1 MLDAVVALKSLNQ
14 AKQRLA
20 TVLDGQ
26 ARRALV
32 EAMAL
37 DVMAS
42 LSACPVVNEVHV
54 ICGAGWS
61 DALRLSGDITLWD
74 EADLGTEG
82 LNAALEAVATRLD
95 APALVFIHADLP
107 LLQAADIEQM
117 EHVAAGE
124 YAVIA
129 SDEAGVGTNA
139 LLRWQHQALP
149 LCFGQDSYARHA
161 RAASKAAVSLKPVV
175 RTGLSRDIDEAGD
188 LRYLHRGAG
197 DLGYHTQQWC
207 KLYAAELAPTATQS
221 PP

>member
-42 LSACPVVNEVHV
+42 LSSCPVVNEVHV
-54 ICGAGWS
+54 ISGAGWS

-82 LNAALEAVATRLD
+82 LNAALEAVATRLN
-95 APALVFIHADLP
+95 APALLFIHADLP

-129 SDEAGVGTNA
+129 SDAAGVGTNA

-161 RAASKAAVSLKPVV
+161 QAASTTAVSLKPVV
-175 RTGLSRDIDEAGD
+175 RNGLSRDIDDAGD

-207 KLYAAELAPTATQS
+207 KLHAAELSPTATQS

>member
-42 LSACPVVNEVHV
+42 LSSCPVVDEVHV

-74 EADLGTEG
+74 EAELGTEG

-129 SDEAGVGTNA
+129 SDAAGVGTNA

-149 LCFGQDSYARHA
+149 LCFGQESYARHIQ
-161 RAASKAAVSLKPVV
+161 AASAAEVSLKPVV

-188 LRYLHRGAG
+188 LLYLQRDAG

-207 KLYAAELAPTATQS
+207 KLHAVDLSPTATQS

>member
-1 MLDAVVALKSLNQ
+1 MLDAVVALKALNE

-20 TVLDGQ
+20 TVLGEQ

-37 DVMAS
+37 DVMSS
-42 LSACPVVNEVHV
+42 LSSCTVIDEVHV

-61 DALRLSGDITLWD
+61 DALHLSGGITLWD
-74 EADLGTEG
+74 EADLGTAG

-95 APALVFIHADLP
+95 TPALVFIHADLP
-107 LLQAADIEQM
+107 LLQAADIAQM
-117 EHVAAGE
+117 EQVAAGE

-129 SDEAGVGTNA
+129 SDAAGVGTNA

-149 LCFGQDSYARHA
+149 LCFGEDSYARHA
-161 RAASKAAVSLKPVV
+161 QAASAAGMSLKPVA
-175 RTGLSRDIDEAGD
+175 RAGLSRDIDEPGD
-188 LRYLHRGAG
+188 LGYLHKDAG

-207 KLYAAELAPTATQS
+207 KLHAAELSPTATQS

>member
-20 TVLDGQ
+20 TVLDDQ

-42 LSACPVVNEVHV
+42 LSSCAVIDEVHV

-61 DALRLSGDITLWD
+61 NALRLSGDITLWD
-74 EADLGTEG
+74 EADLGAEG
-82 LNAALEAVATRLD
+82 LNPVLEAVATRLD

-129 SDEAGVGTNA
+129 SDAAGVGTNA

-161 RAASKAAVSLKPVV
+161 QAALTAEVSLKPVV
-175 RTGLSRDIDEAGD
+175 RNGLSRDIDDAGD
-188 LRYLHRGAG
+188 LRYLHRDVG

-207 KLYAAELAPTATQS
+207 KRYAAELSPTATQS